1 MITVLLGLLIHL
13 VFVYSAALRMIGGL
27 SPVIFFKKFY
37 STMLVAFSTSSS
49 NATIPVTMSTVEK
62 KMGTSRSIASFS
74 IPFGAT
80 INMDGTAIMQGVA
93 VVFIAQVYGI
103 NLTIADF
110 LLVITTATLASVGTA
125 GVPGVG
131 LITLSMVLTQVG
143 LPVEG
148 IALIMGIDRL
158 LDMSRT
164 AVNISGDA
172 IVALIVAKS
181 EGEFDEKIWLDPEAG
196 LHDDYNELKDFNEK
210 MNQNQEFIEDLENKY
225 RSDKE

>member
-1 MITVLLGLLIHL
+1 
-13 VFVYSAALRMIGGL
+13 
-27 SPVIFFKKFY
+27 
-37 STMLVAFSTSSS
+37 MLVAFSTSSS

-62 KMGTSRSIASFS
+62 KMGASRSIASFT

-93 VVFIAQVYGI
+93 VIFIAQVYGI
-103 NLTIADF
+103 HLTISDC
-110 LLVITTATLASVGTA
+110 LMVITTATLASVGTA

-172 IVALIVAKS
+172 IVSLIVAKN
-181 EGEFDEKIWLDPEAG
+181 EGAFDETVWNDPDAG
-196 LHDDYNELKDFNEK
+196 FKEEHEEFSDFNEK
-210 MNQNQEFIEDLENKY
+210 MNKNQEFIEQLEKQFTI
-225 RSDKE
+225 DEE